1 MPGKFLSPQAFQS
14 LLSQQPLHL
23 PVETIEPI
31 LLPLF
36 ASIDRSLFDRLAKQ
50 YSCEPAEIICHE
62 GEPADAAY
70 LIWSG
75 RVAII
80 KGGPEDPLLLGIR
93 LPGEMVGEMALLEN
107 KPRSATIVALTPT
120 YLLRIN
126 ANEFQQLLFIQP
138 EMARQVMSSI
148 SSRLR
153 QSDAE
158 RTSGEQQ
165 NRQLS
170 EQVQTLQTEK
180 QQLINIQRVRQET
193 SDLII
198 HDLRNPLNT
207 IYLTLC
213 MLELTLSPEIVNQN
227 RQPIEIAK
235 SAAERMKRLVNS
247 LLDISRLES
256 GEAPL
261 HLCSTNLA
269 SLIQDMLRQLAFS
282 AEIAQVQL
290 ITDIPDSL
298 PTLNID
304 EDKIGRVIANLID
317 NALKFTPPQGTITIA
332 VRATADELIISI
344 TDTGPGIPPEDR
356 ERIFERFAQSQQE
369 KPQRGF
375 GLGLTFC
382 QLAVQAHNGKIWVEA
397 GENGLGSRF
406 IFTLPIQH

>member
-1 MPGKFLSPQAFQS
+1 MPGEFISPQAFQH
-14 LLSQQPLHL
+14 LLSQQPVQL
-23 PVETIEPI
+23 PAETVEPI

-50 YSCEPAEIICHE
+50 HSCAPAEIICRE
-62 GEPADAAY
+62 GDTADAAY

-75 RVAII
+75 RVAIV
-80 KGGPEDPLLLGIR
+80 KGSLDEPLLLGIR

-107 KPRSATIVALTPT
+107 KPRSASIIALTPT

-126 ANEFQQLLFIQP
+126 ASEFQQLLFIQP

-148 SSRLR
+148 SARLR
-153 QSDAE
+153 QADAA
-158 RTSGEQQ
+158 RASIEQQ
-165 NRQLS
+165 SRQLN
-170 EQVQTLQTEK
+170 EKVQTLETEK
-180 QQLINIQRVRQET
+180 QQLLNIQRVRQET

-213 MLELTLSPEIVNQN
+213 MLELTMPPEIASEN
-227 RQPIEIAK
+227 RQPLEIAK

-256 GEAPL
+256 GQSPL
-261 HLCSTNLA
+261 HLCSTNLN

-290 ITDIPDSL
+290 ITDISDTL

-317 NALKFTPPQGTITIA
+317 NALKFTPPQGSITIA
-332 VRATADELIISI
+332 AHATPEEITVSI

-356 ERIFERFAQSQQE
+356 QRIFERFAQSNQE

-382 QLAVQAHNGKIWVEA
+382 QLAIQAHGGRIWVEA

-406 IFTLPIQH
+406 IFTLPLQH

>member
-1 MPGKFLSPQAFQS
+1 MPTTQLSATAFES
-14 LLSQQPLHL
+14 LLRQQPRHL
-23 PVETIEPI
+23 PAEMTEPV

-36 ASIDRSLFDRLAKQ
+36 ASLDRSLFERLAQ
-50 YSCEPAEIICHE
+50 QHACEPGEIICRE
-62 GEPADAAY
+62 GEAANAAY

-80 KGGPEDPLLLGIR
+80 KGSLEEPILLGIR
-93 LPGEMVGEMALLEN
+93 LPGEMIGEMALLEN
-107 KPRSATIVALTPT
+107 QPRSATVIALTPT
-120 YLLRIN
+120 YLLRID
-126 ANEFQQLLFIQP
+126 ASEFQQLLFIQP
-138 EMARQVMSSI
+138 EMTRQVMASI

-153 QSDAE
+153 QADAA
-158 RTSGEQQ
+158 RASGEEQS
-165 NRQLS
+165 RHLT

-180 QQLINIQRVRQET
+180 EQLINIQRVRQET

-213 MLELTLSPEIVNQN
+213 LLEITLPPEVAQEN
-227 RQPIEIAK
+227 RQPLEIAK

-256 GEAPL
+256 GQSPL
-261 HLCSTNLA
+261 HLGPTNLIT
-269 SLIQDMLRQLAFS
+269 LIQDMLRQLSFS
-282 AEIAQVQL
+282 AEVAQVQL
-290 ITDIPDSL
+290 TADLSPTL
-298 PTLNID
+298 PTLTLD

-317 NALKFTPPQGTITIA
+317 NALKFTPPQGRITITA
-332 VRATADELIISI
+332 QSDEKEITISI

-356 ERIFERFAQSQQE
+356 QRIFERFAQSAQD

-382 QLAVQAHNGKIWVEA
+382 QLAVQAHGGRIWVEP
-397 GENGLGSRF
+397 GENESGSRF
-406 IFTLPIQH
+406 VFTLPIR